1 MMKAFGVTF
10 TIIIYYVISTN
21 ANEIEDLSDKKWVL
35 YSDTLN
41 ITVPAIIPGNV
52 HMDLLR
58 NGIISDPYYE
68 EGDKRFAW
76 VAQYNWTYET
86 RISCKM
92 VLRAL
97 FVSLFVL
104 IFVSFFCI
112 YCFCFSF
119 LFRNQ

>member
-68 EGDKRFAW
+68 EGDKKFAW

-97 FVSLFVL
+97 FVL